1 MIEPEVLHLRLLR
14 SNSNGRNEMR
24 KLILKMSMSLD
35 GFVCGPNDEM
45 EWIFESSS
53 DETTDWLVKTIS
65 AAGLHI
71 MGSRTFQDMVNY
83 WPTSREPIAAPMNA
97 IPKVVFSRKGLTGR
111 PGGTT
116 RALKDAGSAREA
128 RGDAAAAEPVA
139 NAETWSDVP
148 VLTGDLATEIAALKQ
163 QSGGD
168 ILAHGGVGFAQSL
181 VETELID
188 EYHLLIHPI
197 ALGQGRS
204 PFSTLAAPLRLHLTE
219 TVAFKTG
226 VVAHLYRPR

>member
-1 MIEPEVLHLRLLR
+1 
-14 SNSNGRNEMR
+14 MR

-35 GFVCGPNDEM
+35 GFVGGPNDEM
-45 EWIFESSS
+45 RWIFESSS
-53 DETTDWLVKTIS
+53 EETIDWLVKTIS

-97 IPKVVFSRKGLTGR
+97 IPKMVFSRKGLAGQA
-111 PGGTT
+111 GATT
-116 RALKDAGSAREA
+116 RSLQDASRAREA
-128 RGDAAAAEPVA
+128 RGEVAAAEPVA
-139 NAETWSDVP
+139 NAETWDDVP
-148 VLTGDLATEIAALKQ
+148 VRTGDLAAEIAALKQ
-163 QSGGD
+163 QPGGD

-181 VETELID
+181 VATGLID

-204 PFSTLAAPLRLHLTE
+204 PFSSLAAPLRLRLIE
-219 TVAFKTG
+219 TVVFKTG